1 MVIQQRALL
10 RALSDC
16 CPSRAGVAVSGAQ
29 PACDAVPDSSPAHR
43 RAAAKP
49 ADRRPARRRAELA
62 PRAGDWR
69 KNAQPDRRLLGGSR
83 THRRPRCPANPRCT
97 GRRLNQFAC
106 SGNSRSHRTSN
117 AVTLGVYSCSSPN
130 DELPQGARM
139 AALAPSS
146 QDRWLDLNDVLREL
160 VTEGYL
166 SQDDTETALTQRRS
180 AVNIQ
185 LHPLE
190 FLASQQFDDLKR
202 PGKKLDLETLTAWLA
217 KASGQ
222 PYMRIDPLKINVAAV
237 TPLMSYAFAQRHK
250 ILAVAVD
257 RESVTIAS
265 AQPYVRS
272 WEADLA
278 HVLKLQIKRVVANPT
293 DIQRMAM
300 EFFRLAK
307 SVSGANASEQKMSN
321 MGNFEQLLKLGAS
334 DQEPDANDAHIV
346 NIVDWLFQYA
356 FQQRAS
362 DIHIEPRREQGT
374 VRFRIDGVL
383 HNVYQFPAQVIMAI
397 VSRLK
402 SLGRMNV
409 AEKRKPQDG
418 RVKTTTPEN
427 REVELR
433 LSTLPTA
440 FGEKMVMRIFDPEV
454 LLKDFDQLGFSSDD
468 LRRWQEMT
476 RQPNGIILV
485 TGPTGSGKT
494 TTLYTTLKKLATS
507 EVNLCTIEDPI
518 EMVEP
523 AFNQMQVQ
531 HNIDLSFAAGV
542 RALMRQ
548 DPDII
553 MIGEIRDLETAEMA
567 IQAALTGHLVLSTL
581 HTNDAPSAIS
591 RMLELGVPHYLLKA
605 TILGVMAQRLV
616 RTLCP
621 HCKAPINLNET
632 DWQTLTRPWQAPVP
646 PGAHQAVGCVECR
659 DTGYRGRAGV
669 YEIMVMSDNIKALIS
684 ADLDLTAM
692 RRQAFKEGTR
702 SLRLSGA
709 QKVSAGLTTLEEVL
723 RVTPQSEQR

>member
-1 MVIQQRALL
+1 MSVQ
-10 RALSDC
+10 
-16 CPSRAGVAVSGAQ
+16 
-29 PACDAVPDSSPAHR
+29 
-43 RAAAKP
+43 
-49 ADRRPARRRAELA
+49 LA
-62 PRAGDWR
+62 
-69 KNAQPDRRLLGGSR
+69 
-83 THRRPRCPANPRCT
+83 T
-97 GRRLNQFAC
+97 
-106 SGNSRSHRTSN
+106 
-117 AVTLGVYSCSSPN
+117 
-130 DELPQGARM
+130 
-139 AALAPSS
+139 
-146 QDRWLDLNDVLREL
+146 QDRWLDLNDLLLEL
-160 VTEGYL
+160 VAQGFIN
-166 SQDDTETALTQRRS
+166 QDSAELALNARRRH
-180 AVNIQ
+180 AANGQ

-190 FLASQQFDDLKR
+190 FIASQHLDDLSR
-202 PGKKLDLETLTAWLA
+202 PGKHLDLESLTLWLSQQA
-217 KASGQ
+217 GQ
-222 PYMRIDPLKINVAAV
+222 PYLRIDPLKINVAAI

-250 ILAVAVD
+250 ILAVSID
-257 RESVTIAS
+257 RDALTIAS
-265 AQPYVRS
+265 AQPYVTG
-272 WEADLA
+272 WEADLT
-278 HVLKLQIKRVVANPT
+278 HVLKLPIKRVVANPV
-293 DIQRMAM
+293 DIQRFSV
-300 EFFRLAK
+300 EIFRLAK
-307 SVSGANASEQKMSN
+307 SVTGANNGDQQGSN
-321 MGNFEQLLKLGAS
+321 LGNFEQLLNLGAS

-346 NIVDWLFQYA
+346 NIVYWLFQYA

-383 HNVYQFPAQVIMAI
+383 HNVYQFPTQVTMAI

-418 RVKTTTPEN
+418 RVKTKTPDGG
-427 REVELR
+427 EVELR

-454 LLKDFDQLGFSSDD
+454 LLKDFDQLGFSADD
-468 LRRWQEMT
+468 LRRWQDMT

-494 TTLYTTLKKLATS
+494 TTLYTTLKKLATP

-531 HNIDLSFAAGV
+531 HNIDLTFAAGV

-591 RMLELGVPHYLLKA
+591 RLLELGVPHYLIKA
-605 TILGVMAQRLV
+605 TVLGVMAQRLV

-621 HCKAPINLNET
+621 DCKSPDGAIGDDIWHGIGGAWKIPKPAT
-632 DWQTLTRPWQAPVP
+632 VYRP
-646 PGAHQAVGCVECR
+646 VGCPECR
-659 DTGYRGRAGV
+659 QTGYRGRTGI
-669 YEIMVMSDNIKALIS
+669 YEL
-684 ADLDLTAM
+684 LT
-692 RRQAFKEGTR
+692 
-702 SLRLSGA
+702 
-709 QKVSAGLTTLEEVL
+709 
-723 RVTPQSEQR
+723 VTESFSKLVR